1 MQPSFLS
8 FPRSR
13 LRGLPNQQLPKCRR
27 RADISAPFPLQLH
40 AWKTQL
46 HSHPTCATS
55 PALFRYRFGSLMRAY
70 ELIGYDVPIA
80 RLVVTHRKIQAV
92 RLQLMQELQNDV
104 RR

>member
-1 MQPSFLS
+1 
-8 FPRSR
+8 
-13 LRGLPNQQLPKCRR
+13 
-27 RADISAPFPLQLH
+27 
-40 AWKTQL
+40 
-46 HSHPTCATS
+46 
-55 PALFRYRFGSLMRAY
+55 MRAY